1 MQLDD
6 ELKSD
11 TTKTVGSAR
20 SRRLP
25 KEQRRQHLLDTALL
39 IIRDEGADRLTLGHL
54 AECAG
59 VSKPI
64 AYDHFGTR
72 AGLLIELYKA
82 RNAQQADAL
91 RAALSTAQQ
100 NVEETVEILAANYI
114 HSSAEMC
121 GEWHAVSAALTGSEE
136 TEVVYRELLDSYVE
150 LFTSALG
157 AHSTLSAGELRLR
170 CVGLIGA
177 GEAIMAA
184 MARGLSSEAEAAKA
198 FASLIWGILERVG
211 ASA

>member
-1 MQLDD
+1 MN
-6 ELKSD
+6 SD
-11 TTKTVGSAR
+11 LAKGGTGR

-25 KEQRRQHLLDTALL
+25 KEERRRHLLDTALE

-82 RNAQQADAL
+82 RNAQQAEAL
-91 RAALSTAQQ
+91 RAALTTAQQ
-100 NVEETVEILAANYI
+100 NVKETVAILATNYI

-136 TEVVYRELLDSYVE
+136 TELVHHELLDGYVD
-150 LFTSALG
+150 LFTSAL
-157 AHSTLSAGELRLR
+157 AAYSTLPAGELRLR

-184 MARGLSSEAEAAKA
+184 MARGISSEADAIKA
-198 FASLIWGILERVG
+198 FTSLIWGILDITPPL
-211 ASA
+211 S